1 MGVMSKGGNMEDSV
15 ERVIALL
22 EQIKTIPQAMV
33 VIAGSRGSGKTRV
46 AKLLAEKGLGI
57 YLSLSLA
64 LSRHRMI
71 VDSDHDVGWPS
82 DFIASL
88 VSLVSL
94 DTTLILDNIEAVF
107 QPELQLHALSWFLQ
121 IAREIPLVVVWP
133 GPVLDGEFVFSMP
146 NRPDYFRQREQ
157 SVIVV
162 NIGA

>member
-1 MGVMSKGGNMEDSV
+1 MEDSV

-64 LSRHRMI
+64 LSRHRMT
-71 VDSDHDVGWPS
+71 VEPGHDVGWPS
-82 DFIASL
+82 DFMASL
-88 VSLVSL
+88 VASVSL

-107 QPELQLHALSWFLQ
+107 QPELQLNPLGWLLKM
-121 IAREIPLVVVWP
+121 AREIPLVVVWP

-162 NIGA
+162 NLGA